1 MWSKLSTESLARATA
16 LHPMRVIAVW
26 VVALIVTFGLVVTL
40 FNDALT
46 TEFTFLNGAESK
58 RGETLLQERLQGP
71 ESIREV
77 VLVRS
82 ANLTVDD
89 PAFKQFAEGIFDETL
104 GLGSNVVAS
113 ATNYYQTRDESLV
126 SSDRR
131 SIILPLVMAGDFK
144 DAESN
149 VGLVHEVLDRADASS
164 EFEVFITGES
174 TFSQD
179 FTEGAQKDAETGEAF
194 GVPIGMIILA
204 VVFGALAAAALPMI
218 LGIASIAIALG
229 LAALIGQSF
238 ELHVCLRCLS
248 PGNPPSHRT
257 LPRAHRR
264 TLRPARPSAY
274 PSG

>member
-194 GVPIGMIILA
+194 GVPHRDDHPGGG
-204 VVFGALAAAALPMI
+204 VWGTCRGGAPYDTGNRLDRDSS
-218 LGIASIAIALG
+218 GASGPDWA
-229 LAALIGQSF
+229 
-238 ELHVCLRCLS
+238 EL
-248 PGNPPSHRT
+248 
-257 LPRAHRR
+257 RATR
-264 TLRPARPSAY
+264 LRPKHDHNDRAGGGDRLLLVCSLPLS
-274 PSG
+274 